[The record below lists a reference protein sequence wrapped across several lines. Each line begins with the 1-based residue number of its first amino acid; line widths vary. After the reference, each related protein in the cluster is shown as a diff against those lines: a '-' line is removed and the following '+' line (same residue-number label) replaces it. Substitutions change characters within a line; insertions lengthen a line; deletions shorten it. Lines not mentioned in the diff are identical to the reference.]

1 MTEEE
6 KAKLAEAET
15 KAKAEEEKA
24 RVEFEAGLEGF
35 SDEEKA
41 QKIAEKETNDR
52 EKHHEEELKR
62 ERERGDAAEK
72 AAADAAFKLR
82 EKRRKEEEEGL
93 DDEDKPLTAKELE
106 NILQRDRQIT
116 RKEIQSEIIFEK
128 AKKLAGSEAEAQLII
143 EIHKNRTF
151 PESLSLDE
159 QLEEAYAIANRKSLM
174 AKNEELKRALRS
186 KDTISDNSVG
196 THRDSVPLDEPKMSS
211 GDIQAIKAA
220 GFAWDGKSRLYVKK
234 LKSGRTLTY
243 DPKTKT
249 RKVI

>member
-6 KAKLAEAET
+6 KAKLVEAEAE
-15 KAKAEEEKA
+15 AKAEEEKA
-24 RVEFEAGLEGF
+24 RAEFEAGLEGL
-35 SDEEKA
+35 SEEEKS
-41 QKIAEKETNDR
+41 KKLAEKEANDR
-52 EKHHEEELKR
+52 EKYHEEELKR
-62 ERERGDAAEK
+62 ERERGDAAER

-106 NILQRDRQIT
+106 GILQKDRQIT
-116 RKEIQSEIIFEK
+116 RKEIQTEIISGK

-143 EIHKNRTF
+143 EIHKNRIF
-151 PESLSLDE
+151 PEDLSLDE

-186 KDTISDNSVG
+186 KETISDNAAG
-196 THRDSVPLDEPKMSS
+196 THRDSTPLDEPKMSS
-211 GDIQAIKAA
+211 SDIQAIKAA
-220 GFAWDGKSRLYVKK
+220 GFVWDGKLRLYVKK
-234 LKSGRTLTY
+234 FLSGRTLTY